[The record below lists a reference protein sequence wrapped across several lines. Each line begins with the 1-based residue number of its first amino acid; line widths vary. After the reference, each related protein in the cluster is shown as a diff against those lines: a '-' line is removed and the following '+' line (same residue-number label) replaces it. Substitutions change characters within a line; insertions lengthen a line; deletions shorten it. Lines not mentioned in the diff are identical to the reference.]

1 MFFYWFN
8 RAEWPENLYRE
19 LFWRDTGEG
28 TQMPRDFRASL
39 EYVLMTGMT
48 EREALAIK
56 CRYQYKETY
65 VQIGQRLGV
74 QQERI
79 RQILIKCIHKL
90 RHPSRARLL
99 RQGIVEYI
107 CQYGDKCKEAAYEE
121 GYQKGFKNAGPDG
134 RERAP
139 VCNPYGA
146 CQRVPVSS
154 VERINI
160 EELDLSVR
168 TYNGLKRANLNTVGD
183 VMTKSKQEI
192 FHIQNLGKGSLRE
205 LEEKLAS
212 LDVQLREE

>member
-1 MFFYWFN
+1 MFFYWFS
-8 RAEWPENLYRE
+8 RAQWPENLYRE
-19 LFWRDTGEG
+19 LFWRDTGEE
-28 TQMPRDFRASL
+28 TQMPRDFLASL

-48 EREALAIK
+48 EREALAVR
-56 CRYQYKETY
+56 CRYQYRETY
-65 VQIGQRLGV
+65 VQIGQKLGV

-99 RQGIVEYI
+99 RYGIAEYI

-134 RERAP
+134 RERVP

-146 CQRVPVSS
+146 NQRVPVSS

-168 TYNGLKRANLNTVGD
+168 AYNGLKRANLNTVGD
-183 VMTKSKQEI
+183 VMMKSKQEI
-192 FHIQNLGKGSLRE
+192 LHIQNLGKGSLRE
-205 LEEKLAS
+205 LEEKLSS
-212 LDVQLREE
+212 LDVQLRDE

>member
-8 RAEWPENLYRE
+8 RAQWPENLYRE

-28 TQMPRDFRASL
+28 TQMPRDFLASL

-48 EREALAIK
+48 EREALAVR
-56 CRYQYKETY
+56 CRYQYRETY
-65 VQIGQRLGV
+65 VQIGQKLGV

-99 RQGIVEYI
+99 RYGIAEYI

-134 RERAP
+134 RERVP

-146 CQRVPVSS
+146 NQRVPISS

-183 VMTKSKQEI
+183 VMMKSKQEI
-192 FHIQNLGKGSLRE
+192 LHIQNLGKGSLRE
-205 LEEKLAS
+205 L
-212 LDVQLREE
+212 